1 MKVLAGIPLLL
12 FALAASAQTPP
23 IQNPR
28 EAAFL
33 ETVSVTGT
41 GRVRLEPDRVTFT
54 IGVETVAPTVDDA
67 VKENNTKVAQVLSA
81 LRRAGAKDS
90 EVTTSNFSIYP
101 QQEYRERERPR
112 IIGYQVSNTVTV
124 MRDNPTDAGKL
135 LQAAISAGVN
145 TASGLNFL
153 IADPAR
159 GRESGLKSAFADA
172 RAKAETL
179 AQAAGRRVG
188 RALSITEG
196 SATHPTQPPVFRGQ
210 MVTMAMKAEAQQD
223 VPVSQGSE
231 ERVFTVSV
239 IFELR

>member
-1 MKVLAGIPLLL
+1 MKAFAGIPLLL
-12 FALAASAQTPP
+12 MALAAGAQTPP
-23 IQNPR
+23 TQNPR

-41 GRVRLEPDRVTFT
+41 GRVRLEPDRVMFT
-54 IGVETVAPTVDDA
+54 IGVETVALTVDDA
-67 VKENNTKVAQVLSA
+67 VKENNIKVAQVLAA

-90 EVTTSNFSIYP
+90 EVTTSNFAIFP
-101 QQEYRERERPR
+101 QQEYRERERPK
-112 IIGYQVSNTVTV
+112 IIGYQVSNSISV
-124 MRDNPTDAGKL
+124 MRDNPSDAGKL

-145 TASGLNFL
+145 TASGLNFMV
-153 IADPAR
+153 ADPAR
-159 GRESGLKSAFADA
+159 GRESGLKGAFADA

-188 RALSITEG
+188 RAISITEG
-196 SATHPTQPPVFRGQ
+196 SAAYPPQQPIYRGQ
-210 MVTMAMKAEAQQD
+210 VASMAMKAEIQQD